1 MTLKVRV
8 RAGNKKEGGGEIVR
22 EGRGML
28 VKKLLP
34 LMIEGVKS

>member
-1 MTLKVRV
+1 LTVRV
-8 RAGNKKEGGGEIVR
+8 RWGIKKEEGGGEIVR
-22 EGRGML
+22 EGREML